1 MNGPPGQPERTT
13 GTATTLGVLNTAS
26 FRPPRSRGFRTPRG
40 LAVRTPARTPEV
52 EARPGPWFHG
62 TGHAPA
68 SVQRPRLQR
77 PGSAGRP
84 RRPSLAVAPAST
96 QPRWTSQPP
105 GTRERRNASGSASH
119 STKGFSTHLQARAS
133 TTPTRGRSATDL
145 GDRPDLWQRGRRDQR
160 SRCEAD
166 TRPEQ
171 SARLTAFP

>member
-1 MNGPPGQPERTT
+1 MNGPPRAARANNRHSDDTRRPQHCQFPSHSIQRLPDTERLRRQNASQVPRGRGSARALVSRHRPRTSLRAKAP
-13 GTATTLGVLNTAS
+13 TATARLG
-26 FRPPRSRGFRTPRG
+26 GTPQ
-40 LAVRTPARTPEV
+40 TT
-52 EARPGPWFHG
+52 
-62 TGHAPA
+62 
-68 SVQRPRLQR
+68 Q
-77 PGSAGRP
+77 
-84 RRPSLAVAPAST
+84 LAVAPAST

-166 TRPEQ
+166 TRPER